1 MLDRI
6 LLNLVLVF
14 MGMFSVSVNALSV
27 ADIELN
33 SYLNQELNAKIGLSD
48 LKSGDL
54 ESLNIRIIDVNN
66 GSDVS
71 PGSLKIE
78 VLGEGNKH
86 FIQITS
92 NESIRE
98 PILSFSLE
106 LSWGQG
112 RLIRDYDLLID
123 PIR

>member
-1 MLDRI
+1 M
-6 LLNLVLVF
+6 
-14 MGMFSVSVNALSV
+14 

>member
-1 MLDRI
+1 MLNRI

-14 MGMFSVSVNALSV
+14 VGLFSVSVNALSV

-33 SYLNQELNAKIGLSD
+33 SHLNQALNAKIGLSD

-54 ESLNIRIIDVNN
+54 DSLNIRIIDVNN
-66 GSDVS
+66 GFGVS

-78 VLGEGNKH
+78 VLGEGDKH

-92 NESIRE
+92 SESIRE

-106 LSWGQG
+106 ISWGQG

>member
-6 LLNLVLVF
+6 LLILVLVF
-14 MGMFSVSVNALSV
+14 VGLFSVSVNALSV

-33 SYLNQELNAKIGLSD
+33 SYLNQTLNAKIGLSD

-54 ESLNIRIIDVNN
+54 DSLNIRIIDINN
-66 GSDVS
+66 GSDVL
-71 PGSLKIE
+71 PGSLKFE

-86 FIQITS
+86 FIHITS
-92 NESIRE
+92 SESIRE